1 MIGSV
6 PNGTATVAV
15 QYREDTAGTSGET
28 NFSGV
33 PKEDVQPRLRCSSL
47 GEPIS
52 TRAQKLSCKQDPARQ
67 LTRLAR
73 T

>member
-6 PNGTATVAV
+6 PNGTATVAL
-15 QYREDTAGTSGET
+15 QYPEDTAETSGET

-52 TRAQKLSCKQDPARQ
+52 NRAQKLSCKQDPARQ